1 MRKKGKTKDNSKKEA
16 NQDLDLKLEKCRVQD
31 RTIIG

>member
-1 MRKKGKTKDNSKKEA
+1 MRKEDKTKDNYKKEA
-16 NQDLDLKLEKCRVQD
+16 NRELDLKLEKCRVQD